1 MFVWKTASA
10 VGMLVVGWVKCRGQL
25 SLWNML
31 VLISVTRPNRVMNQ
45 HKAQESPDW
54 AAASSTSTF
63 VLNFDYAY
71 CLCKHLLPPILVYGW
86 FSKVPELWLLSEEY
100 SHMGSRVASSFTEPR
115 GFFEGS
121 TRGKAVYFLSP
132 HDLIW
137 WVVPNH
143 WLHALWAI
151 KRKGVGF

>member
-10 VGMLVVGWVKCRGQL
+10 VGMLVVGWVKCGGQL

-71 CLCKHLLPPILVYGW
+71 CLCKHLLPSILVYGW
-86 FSKVPELWLLSEEY
+86 LSCDYCQRSMHTWAAVLPHLSQSNRAFWRKCYKAQREKLYILYHLTILSHELCQMADYILYE
-100 SHMGSRVASSFTEPR
+100 FC
-115 GFFEGS
+115 
-121 TRGKAVYFLSP
+121 
-132 HDLIW
+132 
-137 WVVPNH
+137 
-143 WLHALWAI
+143 
-151 KRKGVGF
+151 